1 MRARY
6 IGECLSLS
14 STLALYMQT
23 GGGGGGVRVITW
35 ERKSGREERRVL
47 IGGGTDRGREGDS
60 KYSRRWGG
68 DESSRIRIAAAA
80 DIYALLYDVG
90 TDAMIAG
97 QKSTKKGECRKEGI
111 SCHSFFPP
119 GIFHSRLCKSFLCL
133 CLFIKSL
140 FLKKTWSIGFVIV
153 RRI

>member
-90 TDAMIAG
+90 TDATIAG
-97 QKSTKKGECRKEGI
+97 QKVRRKGNRKEGI
-111 SCHSFFPP
+111 SCHSFPPP
-119 GIFHSRLCKSFLCL
+119 GIFHSRICKSFILPMS
-133 CLFIKSL
+133 IY
-140 FLKKTWSIGFVIV
+140 KKCIFEKNLVNRFCDW
-153 RRI
+153 